1 MGDMVMGIRDRKN
14 APQGRI
20 DAQGAI
26 DWDSPESPL
35 DQIRDKGL
43 LSGFYG
49 DFNPS
54 ARELAHALRN
64 RETRAQKM
72 LARLRLGPCT
82 TFDLMMLGGAGFSS
96 RLKELRRAGHVIEV
110 EGGPERFVYTLK
122 KA

>member
-1 MGDMVMGIRDRKN
+1 MGDMVMTVRDRQN
-14 APQGRI
+14 VSTGVL
-20 DAQGAI
+20 DAQEGI
-26 DWDSPESPL
+26 LQRRL
-35 DQIRDKGL
+35 DFTPAA
-43 LSGFYG
+43 S
-49 DFNPS
+49 
-54 ARELAHALRN
+54 ELAQALRN

-96 RLKELRRAGHVIEV
+96 RLKELRRAGHEITV